1 MEIDSA
7 KYGELL
13 AKAVPGVIEDP
24 EEHERLLTA
33 AEELMDKGEALS
45 PEERKLLELLVLLV
59 EVFEHQF
66 AEGLDSDE
74 DETADHDPL
83 PLPQETLQRL
93 MGKRG
98 WEPLMLND
106 IFGNPKV
113 VDEVL
118 AGQRSITKGQARA
131 LGKLFA
137 VPPKLFFS
145 E

>member
-45 PEERKLLELLVLLV
+45 PEERKLLELLVLLI

-106 IFGNPKV
+106 IF
-113 VDEVL
+113 
-118 AGQRSITKGQARA
+118 
-131 LGKLFA
+131 
-137 VPPKLFFS
+137 
-145 E
+145 